1 MDPVVTQKPRRVPI
15 LGPEPWVHLDGVE
28 WCHWDWW
35 FALVAATD
43 FGSDLDSLERYL
55 VDRLRST
62 LHSRRDLEAKLSH
75 LADLRARLAPAG
87 IDASTL
93 ASAAQPDKTTLA
105 KARRKV
111 LKQALEGRA
120 MTAPMRDTPRVRLNR
135 RARYDYWDTFP
146 VNPDRWHAELTGRR
160 PPQFVPKGRTFAIT
174 RQLRDRLARCD
185 VPRRDGADRLALYR
199 AFQTVGVELAERG
212 DDSYGNIGELRLDA
226 FRTYLTIDWAATG
239 MQPEHRWQDLCELLV
254 SEVCALTYQHET
266 LPFRHVRPGE
276 AEMVETI
283 LNGLCDEYR
292 AAYQDYQADE
302 ALELIAWLHIAGH
315 RYMRYLDAARRLG
328 SDQWMP
334 IVALAESALT
344 ANRHELAVEVF
355 RAADQPG
362 MHRDYLRDRCIKLT
376 GVRLGAA
383 ASRLRIVE
391 QGE

>member
-1 MDPVVTQKPRRVPI
+1 MDPDVTQPRRVPVF
-15 LGPEPWVHLDGVE
+15 GPEPWVHFAGVE
-28 WCHWDWW
+28 WYHWDWW
-35 FALVAATD
+35 FALVAVTD
-43 FGSDLDSLERYL
+43 FGGDFDSLQHDL

-62 LHSRRDLEAKLSH
+62 LHSRRDVEAKLSH
-75 LADLRARLAPAG
+75 LADLRARLVPAG

-111 LKQALEGRA
+111 LEQALEGRA
-120 MTAPMRDTPRVRLNR
+120 KTAPMRDTPRVRLIR
-135 RARYDYWDTFP
+135 RARYEHWDTFP
-146 VNPDRWHAELTGRR
+146 VNPDRWYEKLAGRR
-160 PPQFVPKGRTFAIT
+160 PLRFVPKGRTFAIT
-174 RQLRDRLARCD
+174 RQIRDRMARYD
-185 VPRRDGADRLALYR
+185 GPRRDGADRLALYR

-239 MQPEHRWQDLCELLV
+239 MKPEHWWQDLCELLV
-254 SEVCALTYQHET
+254 SEAYALTYRHET

-283 LNGLCDEYR
+283 LYGLGDEHR

-302 ALELIAWLHIAGH
+302 ALELVAWLDIAGH
-315 RYMRYLDAARRLG
+315 RHTRYVDAARRLG

-362 MHRDYLRDRCIKLT
+362 MHRDLLRDRCLKLT
-376 GVRLGAA
+376 GVRLETTAPH
-383 ASRLRIVE
+383 LRVVE
-391 QGE
+391 QGR